1 MQVRPVGLL
10 MAGFFLDFTGGI
22 LISRAHGQVRSIAP
36 GLAAWEQVYSTVN
49 VTSPTWCEARRAKA
63 CPD

>member
-10 MAGFFLDFTGGI
+10 MAGCFLTFAGGI

-36 GLAAWEQVYSTVN
+36 GLAAWEQVYSVLTH
-49 VTSPTWCEARRAKA
+49 RAA
-63 CPD
+63 